1 MKRALPS
8 GGGSQRRVRRPVV
21 PPIDPNATHGNAAIC
36 RREYANLVAGGNNVV
51 NFLGLDHSVYGKIK
65 NNPGEVVALIKTML
79 DLAAKGNEV
88 DWRKNRSIYMPGSV
102 GPDQANNT
110 TKSVTFKTLLATH
123 LGERI
128 SAFRENI

>member
-1 MKRALPS
+1 
-8 GGGSQRRVRRPVV
+8 V

-79 DLAAKGNEV
+79 DLEAKGNEV
-88 DWRKNRSIYMPGSV
+88 DWRKNKSIYICLAVLAQIRP
-102 GPDQANNT
+102 T
-110 TKSVTFKTLLATH
+110 TPRNRQH
-123 LGERI
+123 LKH
-128 SAFRENI
+128 